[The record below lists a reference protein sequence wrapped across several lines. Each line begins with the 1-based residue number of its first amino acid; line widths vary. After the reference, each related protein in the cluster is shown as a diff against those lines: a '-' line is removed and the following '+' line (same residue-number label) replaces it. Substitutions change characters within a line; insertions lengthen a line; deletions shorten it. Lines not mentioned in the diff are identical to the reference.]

1 MLNAALHLIVIGA
14 NHRTADAGQ
23 RERLY
28 LDEAA
33 RAVFLDSL
41 KDMGLTQAV
50 VISTCDRVE
59 VILAVQDVED
69 ACQKVQ
75 GLLAKNAGISAVKLS
90 DQLFRFYDDDAIQH
104 VFSVAC
110 ALESQM
116 IGEAQVLG
124 QFKDVVSFSASR
136 DMIGPD
142 LDDLFQATY
151 TLAKRVRSQ
160 TQIGEGAV
168 SIASAAVKIARDMH
182 GDLSDARGLIVG
194 LGDVGAIL
202 IEQFNLSHM
211 TDWVMTG
218 TARRTERLARKRG
231 CHFATIDNLEKL
243 LEGADIVITASG
255 NGRYLLNSI
264 NCSAALKARKR
275 KPILVLDC
283 GVPADVDPNVDKLD
297 ALYRYTL
304 EEIENLAER
313 GQTGREMAA
322 NEARNMVREAM
333 SDYRR
338 HLAERDGIPALV
350 AMRAHFDLI
359 RQDLLADHPNMD
371 ATEATRLLVNRL
383 LHQPSE
389 ALRLSAADGDVADFK
404 DTITVNRVLEQLFGI
419 SNDLAHL
426 KPDEDKK

>member
-1 MLNAALHLIVIGA
+1 MTLATPHLVVIGA

-28 LDEAA
+28 LDVTA
-33 RAVFLDSL
+33 RAAFLEAL
-41 KDMGLTQAV
+41 KDLGLGQAV

-59 VILAVQDVED
+59 VILAVNDAEA
-69 ACQKVQ
+69 ACQTVEK
-75 GLLAKNAGISAVKLS
+75 LLAKHVGITPAKLS
-90 DQLFRFYDDDAIQH
+90 GQLFRYYDDDAIHH

-110 ALESQM
+110 ALDSQM

-124 QFKDVVSFSASR
+124 QLKEVVGFAQAR
-136 DMIGPD
+136 DMVGAE

-168 SIASAAVKIARDMH
+168 SVASAAVKIARDMH
-182 GDLSDARGLIVG
+182 GDLSDARGLVIG

-211 TDWVMTG
+211 TEWIMTG
-218 TARRTERLARKRG
+218 TARRTERLARRRG
-231 CHFATIDNLEKL
+231 CHFAGIDDLPKL
-243 LEGADIVITASG
+243 LEGADVVITASG
-255 NGRYLLNSI
+255 TGRFVLDQI
-264 NCSAALKARKR
+264 NCETALKARKR

-283 GVPADVDPNVDKLD
+283 GVPADVDPGIDQLD
-297 ALYRYTL
+297 AIYRYTL
-304 EEIENLAER
+304 EEIEGLAER
-313 GQTGREMAA
+313 GQTGREVAA
-322 NEARNMVREAM
+322 DQARNMVKEAVG
-333 SDYRR
+333 DYRR

-350 AMRAHFDLI
+350 ALRAHFDVI
-359 RQDLLADHPNMD
+359 RQDLLTDHPNLD
-371 ATEATRLLVNRL
+371 AQEATRLLVNRL

-389 ALRLSAADGDVADFK
+389 ALRNLAADGDMADFK
-404 DTITVNRVLEQLFGI
+404 DTITVNRVLEQLFGL
-419 SNDLAHL
+419 SADLALL